1 MGIVSLKP
9 MIVSYKSR
17 IMPYIFKDEYGIIFI
32 RSVLEGNTIY
42 RAFSNENKRK
52 KTTYWYI
59 FSGYFK
65 THTHCQISVKY

>member
-1 MGIVSLKP
+1 MSSKL
-9 MIVSYKSR
+9 MIVSYISK

-52 KTTYWYI
+52 KTTYRHI

-65 THTHCQISVKY
+65 THTHTHCQISVKY